1 MAFLV
6 RSRGGSSDPRRGN
19 LELCSEVASQIT
31 NDFFVYFWI
40 MTGRIHCNILC
51 CIFLEKVTGEGPSK
65 SPIAYRK
72 GWEKVTGEEIGV
84 VEGDKVGEGV

>member
-1 MAFLV
+1 
-6 RSRGGSSDPRRGN
+6 
-19 LELCSEVASQIT
+19 
-31 NDFFVYFWI
+31 
-40 MTGRIHCNILC
+40 MTGRIHCNILF

-65 SPIAYRK
+65 SPIEYRK

>member
-1 MAFLV
+1 MLAFLV
-6 RSRGGSSDPRRGN
+6 RSRGR
-19 LELCSEVASQIT
+19 LYEVASHIT

-40 MTGRIHCNILC
+40 MTGRIHCNILF

-65 SPIAYRK
+65 
-72 GWEKVTGEEIGV
+72 WTFEKVTGEEIGV